1 MIEWFT
7 NHSLLLLLAAATI
20 TSICWLFQ
28 ANGRLNYKSWQVV
41 TLGVAHTCL
50 GVLAVK
56 AFAIIEGFGD
66 LSVVGNMSLFG
77 GMALLP
83 IFYGTLARKGHRDT
97 RDVFDVLTMS
107 LVMTLFFARINCIIS
122 GCCIGAFIPGTG
134 LRWPTREL
142 EMAYDAVL
150 LAICIP
156 RVYRGEMRGQMF
168 PLYMVSYGVFRF
180 ITEFLRV
187 SAASA
192 GAFHIAHLWAGIAV
206 VLGASILVEMRQ
218 QTDRKERKVRV

>member
-28 ANGRLNYKSWQVV
+28 ANGRLNFKSWQVV

-206 VLGASILVEMRQ
+206 VLGDSILVGMRQ
-218 QTDRKERKVRV
+218 QTDRKARKVRV